1 MSRVKKNKRYIYLA
15 GVLTQIALL
24 GYIAVNSSS
33 MLHLALLVFACALPW
48 LIISAVTGS
57 QQDNDLSDEQNAEAE
72 KAQELNSQ
80 QVGYLLQQLS
90 SQLEVPLNHQRS
102 VVDESVETLNAS
114 FFELQSLAENQ
125 NQLTEILISEL
136 LGNRGNENDIAQVL
150 PRTELIIRN
159 FVDTLVNVSEK
170 SISAVHSI
178 HDMSAKLDTVFK
190 MLAQVRGLSEQTN
203 LLALN
208 AAIEAA
214 RAGEAGRGFAVVA
227 QEVRNLS
234 VKAEELNSQI
244 EKEINVAQN
253 TVNEA
258 NKTVGEMATIDMT
271 EAIESKDKVD
281 AMLQGVQE
289 TNNRIEEEISKVKAI
304 SENLNSKVSDGIRAL
319 QFSDIITQQG
329 DHVLYGVE
337 FVKQVADLFAKLS
350 AGEYSQADFNQQLQ
364 ILLDQIHN
372 RDEPAASQDSI
383 EEGEVELF

>member
-1 MSRVKKNKRYIYLA
+1 MSRVKKKKRYIYLA

-33 MLHLALLVFACALPW
+33 MLHLVLLVFACALPW

-57 QQDNDLSDEQNAEAE
+57 QPNDLAEEQNTEKE

-80 QVGYLLQQLS
+80 QVSYLLQQLS

-136 LGNRGNENDIAQVL
+136 LGNRGNEHDIAQVL
-150 PRTELIIRN
+150 PRTERIIRH

-289 TNNRIEEEISKVKAI
+289 TNNRIEEEVSKVKAI
-304 SENLNSKVSDGIRAL
+304 AENLNNKVSDGIRAL

-329 DHVLYGVE
+329 DHVLYGVG

-350 AGEYSQADFNQQLQ
+350 AGEYSQAEFNLQLQ